1 MWGVGLP
8 KYSPRPEMAAA
19 EGHSLYIEKLKSLKT
34 LGYATPHQAFVDI
47 EISVLARLEL
57 CFLSRCR
64 GNDRWLPFY

>member
-34 LGYATPHQAFVDI
+34 LGYATPHQASVDI

-57 CFLSRCR
+57 CF
-64 GNDRWLPFY
+64 FV